1 MLWVL
6 ARLFCF
12 ACDTGFGEVDFAG
25 GLRNG
30 LKVWGG
36 IGCEVWG
43 MPMLA
48 ARWCL
53 RCSQLATSSQKHVRH
68 SMYSILHT
76 CVQPCE
82 RIYVCVCCLPER
94 SARGECSCVSQVK
107 MMYCLLQKIVKWQH
121 RGRRDT
127 NRQNFC
133 CLRVGVKI
141 SSRW

>member
-1 MLWVL
+1 MWGKGGSFDFVFFALGLCVEFVDAEGFWFVLWVL

-94 SARGECSCVSQVK
+94 SARGECSCVFTSK
-107 MMYCLLQKIVKWQH
+107 K
-121 RGRRDT
+121 
-127 NRQNFC
+127 
-133 CLRVGVKI
+133 
-141 SSRW
+141 